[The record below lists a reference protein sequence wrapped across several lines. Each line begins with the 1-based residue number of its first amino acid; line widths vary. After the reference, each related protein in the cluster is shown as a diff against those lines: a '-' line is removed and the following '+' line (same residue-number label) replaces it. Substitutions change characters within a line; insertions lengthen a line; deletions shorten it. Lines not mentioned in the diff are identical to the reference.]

1 MDTLSLAEKIVIPTL
16 VLILLYLKPS
26 RRCLATLDTFFHESF
41 HALVTL
47 LSGNKVKEIQFKD
60 TVEGCC
66 KSLSK
71 SKFATTLTALAGYVG
86 CSFFPLAIIYAI
98 EHRHIEISFLIL
110 AVFALVILILY
121 IRNTFALVWTMTFAA
136 LNIICYMIPFSLH
149 VKEDIL
155 YIFACILV
163 LENTMSLFQ
172 IAQIAFTKPKNSG
185 DCSLLHKTTH
195 IPAFLWALILN
206 GINIFAIYLVV
217 SKVFFAQM

>member
-1 MDTLSLAEKIVIPTL
+1 MDTLSLAKKIVIPTL

-47 LSGNKVKEIQFKD
+47 FSGNKVKEIQFKD
-60 TVEGCC
+60 TIEGCC

-149 VKEDIL
+149 VKADIL

-172 IAQIAFTKPKNSG
+172 IAQIAFTRPKSSG